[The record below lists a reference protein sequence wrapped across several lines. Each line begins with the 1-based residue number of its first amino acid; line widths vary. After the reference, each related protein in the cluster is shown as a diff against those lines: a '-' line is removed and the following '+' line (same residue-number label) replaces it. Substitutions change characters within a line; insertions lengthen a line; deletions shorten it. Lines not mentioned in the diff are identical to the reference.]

1 MATWHQQEVKKSTM
15 STAKL
20 RRRSLIKLP
29 SALQTT
35 PVTPKSRENTA
46 DLVVCRSN
54 GDLTLALS
62 RREKR
67 QLGSFAIL
75 YDKTQFDR
83 YGRDIDV
90 NYATKAEMRWRLAD
104 IFRLILPYLSEAER
118 SRVMTLSS
126 SIFELCQ
133 QAMCLLVERKNPKTA
148 QWESVRMYLKRAKKG
163 HGPYPQLRHKDPK
176 ELVSIVTH
184 RGLKLAE
191 FSNKRQ
197 QFRVTNLSLVQI
209 VEIESELKTRALD
222 DMKLKMETILKRIR
236 FVSDDRRE
244 QILLTAV
251 PCQRSGIAVLEFR
264 DVANLRPQHLFTSG
278 MREFQNLMELGI
290 YMCEQFKVS
299 EFPANYESY
308 RHRLGKGVQ
317 LFWSMAKP
325 ALHKF
330 DTSVYKPMAIGAWL
344 FQASHLRV
352 EYPDLNPGQTPL
364 VKLNLNWI
372 KFLGFLENFLSTKKN
387 CDGTEKALQYDDLNC
402 LERQIWKVCS
412 TWGPNRN
419 IPGTIEAFRASIRAA
434 MLPGTASEISYNME
448 VPLPTMFFGI
458 KNGHFNVDTFSN
470 AATKWFC
477 GECQVWLHGIFFAD
491 AQIKAMTKS
500 HSKDPEGVCHG
511 CRWVELEEEAVEMPP
526 SSAGRLREQFENF
539 VGQRRPKTLEDFL
552 EFDPQNDRVYGVST
566 PATPLV
572 HELQKVCPHALYNLK
587 CPLKGCQMALPQVS
601 STNPY

>member
-1 MATWHQQEVKKSTM
+1 MEISRWPCQD
-15 STAKL
+15 AKNASWARL
-20 RRRSLIKLP
+20 R
-29 SALQTT
+29 
-35 PVTPKSRENTA
+35 
-46 DLVVCRSN
+46 
-54 GDLTLALS
+54 
-62 RREKR
+62 
-67 QLGSFAIL
+67 F
-75 YDKTQFDR
+75 
-83 YGRDIDV
+83 DV